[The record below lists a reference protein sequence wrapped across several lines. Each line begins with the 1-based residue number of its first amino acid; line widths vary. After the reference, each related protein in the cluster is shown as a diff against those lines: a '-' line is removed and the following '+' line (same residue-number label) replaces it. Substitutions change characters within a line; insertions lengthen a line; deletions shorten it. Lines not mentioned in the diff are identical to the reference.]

1 MKKLLYVCLAVA
13 FIFTACSKDEDTPTP
28 VTGCMDIEASN
39 YNAAATVAGPC
50 TYAGCTDSDATNY
63 NAAATV
69 DDGTCVYNIANAVW
83 EATSLTLNG
92 MNAMSP
98 GIIFLHYFWS
108 DGSYGWEEWDSSSF
122 ELLEWGGGPGIGFFS
137 TTGGNTL
144 IVNDGVDELFNGSVD
159 VMIDNN
165 NMTCRMSTIQG
176 EFVMN
181 LIRTTLSVNDWK

>member
-1 MKKLLYVCLAVA
+1 MKKLLYLCLAVA

-50 TYAGCTDSDATNY
+50 
-63 NAAATV
+63 
-69 DDGTCVYNIANAVW
+69 VYNIANAVW
-83 EATSLTLNG
+83 EATSLTING

-108 DGSYGWEEWDSSSF
+108 DGSYGWEELDHFSF

-165 NMTCRMSTIQG
+165 NMTCRMSTPQG

-181 LIRTTLSVNDWK
+181 LTRTTLSVNDWK